1 QQTVRSWKANLR
13 ADAGMVEDRSVG
25 AVAGTPTFMAAFDA
39 LLEKLGAE
47 SFNRNQTDAA
57 AEMAK
62 DETMKAWLDAESQ
75 YRLQVEKKEEA
86 ENGAKF
92 ARDRYE
98 KWSMTVEK
106 TKQRL
111 KKMQAE
117 YGPEEQSIADQRML
131 IKEILRM
138 LGIMADQ
145 PLDDATKAAGGYTAE
160 KAKPLTL
167 AQVRSKIA
175 ELKQEAVA
183 GGPISLK
190 QIQLLQSKLANFAES
205 DEVKT
210 LLNNM
215 LKDLDVREDVI
226 KKAQAETEA
235 ELKDHEAKLVEY
247 EKEVVDLSNAADA
260 AAMKASNMDLQRQQ
274 LNGKKI
280 DAAETY
286 KNEHAEYVVI
296 APPADRTIYI
306 LKVIMAKINE
316 YCVQGTLST
325 VSGR

>member
-1 QQTVRSWKANLR
+1 MGNDASHGAMLASVPRSITQALQATERLCAKK
-13 ADAGMVEDRSVG
+13 DMI
-25 AVAGTPTFMAAFDA
+25 FDKFDK
-39 LLEKLGAE
+39 LLNKMGAE
-47 SFNRNQTDAA
+47 SFDRNQTDAA
-57 AEMAK
+57 AETAK

-75 YRLQVEKKEEA
+75 YRLQVEK
-86 ENGAKF
+86 
-92 ARDRYE
+92 
-98 KWSMTVEK
+98 

-111 KKMQAE
+111 KTMQAE

-280 DAAETY
+280 DAA
-286 KNEHAEYVVI
+286 
-296 APPADRTIYI
+296 
-306 LKVIMAKINE
+306 
-316 YCVQGTLST
+316 
-325 VSGR
+325 